1 MNKTIH
7 TEQYKGVIERL
18 KQARKEAGL
27 TQIDV
32 AKKLQKSQS
41 YISKVE
47 KGEQRIDVVEL
58 NYFCK
63 LYKKSF
69 DYFIKK

>member
-1 MNKTIH
+1 MDKTIH

-58 NYFCK
+58 NNFCK
-63 LYKKSF
+63 LYNKSF

>member
-7 TEQYKGVIERL
+7 TEQYRGVVERL
-18 KQARKEAGL
+18 KKARKGAGL
-27 TQIDV
+27 TQMDV

-58 NYFCK
+58 HHFSK

-69 DYFIKK
+69 DYFIKQ